1 MNRITKFL
9 SVAAVG
15 AAAVVGLA
23 SQAGATVAVD
33 NGVGH
38 VDKGDVQSALKWNN
52 GDFDRNAG
60 SIKFTADATATY
72 DNVLTCGANAD
83 NKVVHVLSTSTSSG
97 SGVLDATPVKSSN
110 GKQITGWNLTG
121 GTASATNDL
130 NKVMQATFT
139 ACLPD
144 KPYSE
149 MTPEE
154 LRRLPVKVDVP
165 STPSVA
171 FSGLKVNGV
180 DLPNTPVAE
189 LVASA

>member
-1 MNRITKFL
+1 MRKSSKFI
-9 SVAAVG
+9 
-15 AAAVVGLA
+15 VV
-23 SQAGATVAVD
+23 AGALAALAVPSIASANVAVD

-52 GDFDRNAG
+52 SDFDKG
-60 SIKFTADATATY
+60 SVEFTAGVTKTY

-83 NKVVHVLSTSTSSG
+83 NKVVHVISTASG
-97 SGVLDATPVKSSN
+97 TGTVNKTPVLSSN

-121 GTASATNDL
+121 TDGSSVTVSNDL

-154 LRRLPVKVDVP
+154 LRRLPVKVV
-165 STPSVA
+165 TPATPTVTLD
-171 FSGLKVNGV
+171 GLKVNGIA
-180 DLPNTPVAE
+180 LPNTPV
-189 LVASA
+189 VAPVA

>member
-33 NGVGH
+33 NGIGH
-38 VDKGDVQSALKWNN
+38 VDKGDVQSVLKWNN
-52 GDFDRNAG
+52 GDFDRKAE
-60 SIKFTADATATY
+60 SIEFTAEVITRD
-72 DNVLTCGANAD
+72 GF
-83 NKVVHVLSTSTSSG
+83 SG
-97 SGVLDATPVKSSN
+97 LNATPVKSSN
-110 GKQITGWNLTG
+110 GKQITEWNLTG